1 MLEIE
6 VLYEDGH
13 REKQSLKNIRKL
25 KTDKVQYIIVWKDD
39 LILREVCS
47 YDFYYIIWDKDWII
61 LEGFDQREAGKVY
74 FKKNEP
80 NKTENRDYIEIT
92 RMAIITFPNY
102 IIFEGSYTEKWNSE
116 IQDKV
121 KKMKGIK

>member
-92 RMAIITFPNY
+92 RMAIKLSLITLFLREAIPRNGTAKY
-102 IIFEGSYTEKWNSE
+102 K
-116 IQDKV
+116 
-121 KKMKGIK
+121 IK